1 MDLIKAV
8 LYHLINLREPD
19 PEDLGQNIFCHSGLL
34 PSPGGKKRDSGGHNN
49 QIPQRTHIM
58 ESMKIKIKITG
69 PNVHDVGYR
78 YLLMSNAIDLGLKGF
93 HARNRTNGKDQEVI
107 ALLEGDEE
115 AIADFKEMVES
126 KKPEKA
132 KVSNIAFED
141 YDSDVMRVGEYAQI
155 SSAEQLG
162 KAIPILLKI
171 QDNTALTPQI
181 LDEIKAVR
189 KNTDAIP
196 QVLEDLPGYATNFRQ
211 MQADIRSIKERLG
224 MS

>member
-1 MDLIKAV
+1 
-8 LYHLINLREPD
+8 
-19 PEDLGQNIFCHSGLL
+19 
-34 PSPGGKKRDSGGHNN
+34 
-49 QIPQRTHIM
+49 
-58 ESMKIKIKITG
+58 MKLKIKITG
-69 PNVHDVGYR
+69 QNVHNVGYR
-78 YLLMSNAIDLGLKGF
+78 YFLMSSAIDLSLRGF
-93 HARNRTNGKDQEVI
+93 HARNMMSGEEQVVVV
-107 ALLEGDEE
+107 LVEGDEE
-115 AIADFKEMVES
+115 AIADLKKLIES
-126 KKPEKA
+126 QKPEHSL
-132 KVSNIAFED
+132 VSNIAFED

-211 MQADIRSIKERLG
+211 MQADIRSIKDRLG

>member
-1 MDLIKAV
+1 
-8 LYHLINLREPD
+8 
-19 PEDLGQNIFCHSGLL
+19 
-34 PSPGGKKRDSGGHNN
+34 
-49 QIPQRTHIM
+49 
-58 ESMKIKIKITG
+58 MKLKIKITG
-69 PNVHDVGYR
+69 HNVHNVGYR
-78 YLLMSNAIDLGLKGF
+78 YFLMSSAIDLSLRGF
-93 HARNRTNGKDQEVI
+93 HARNMMSGEEQEVVV
-107 ALLEGDEE
+107 LVEGDEE
-115 AIADFKEMVES
+115 AIADLKKLIES
-126 KKPEKA
+126 QKPEHSL
-132 KVSNIAFED
+132 VSNIAFED

>member
-1 MDLIKAV
+1 
-8 LYHLINLREPD
+8 
-19 PEDLGQNIFCHSGLL
+19 
-34 PSPGGKKRDSGGHNN
+34 
-49 QIPQRTHIM
+49 M
-58 ESMKIKIKITG
+58 ESMKLKVKIIG
-69 PNVHDVGYR
+69 PKVHDVGYR

-93 HARNRTNGKDQEVI
+93 HARNRAGEKEQEVI
-107 ALLEGDEE
+107 ALVEGDEE
-115 AIADFKEMVES
+115 AITDFKEMVES

-162 KAIPILLKI
+162 KAIPIQLKI

-211 MQADIRSIKERLG
+211 MQSDIRAIKERLG